1 MTQAKYR
8 LKLPQLNGHVL
19 LTDSGMET
27 TLMFHDGY
35 ELPHLAAF
43 DLLRSKSGTDWLRA
57 YYSRHAEL
65 ATEQGYGFVLETP
78 TWRANPDWADLIGYS
93 PDAMQAIYSDAVEL
107 LFELRETHEKKG
119 MPFVV
124 SGNLGPRGDGY
135 SVTDTMSADEAEAY
149 HRTQV
154 AAFAKAGV
162 DMISALTIN
171 YAQEAEGIVR
181 AAHAENVPAAISFTL
196 ETDGRLPSGQSLED
210 AIVQLDGNADTR
222 PAYFMLN
229 CVHPEHIQDVLA
241 RGGNWTRR
249 IRGLRANASRMSH
262 AELDNCETLDDGDPV
277 ELGNQYRALLELM
290 PDLSVLGGCCGTDHR
305 HVCAIGYSCRHQAAA

>member
-1 MTQAKYR
+1 MTEAKYR
-8 LKLPQLNGHVL
+8 LKLPQLNGHIL

-27 TLMFHDGY
+27 TLVFHDGY
-35 ELPHLAAF
+35 DLPYFAAF
-43 DLLRSKSGTDWLRA
+43 DLLRSRKGTDWLKA
-57 YYSRHAEL
+57 YYSRHAAL
-65 ATEQGYGFVLETP
+65 AVEQGYGFVLETP
-78 TWRANPDWADLIGYS
+78 TWRANPDWAELMGYS
-93 PDAMQAIYSDAVEL
+93 PDALRAVYHDAAEM
-107 LFELRETHEKKG
+107 LFDLRAKHERPG

-135 SVTDTMSADEAEAY
+135 CVSSKMSAAEAEAY
-149 HRTQV
+149 HGAQI
-154 AAFAKAGV
+154 AALAAAGV

-171 YAQEAEGIVR
+171 YAEEAEGIVR
-181 AAHAENVPAAISFTL
+181 AAHTHGVPAAISFTL

-210 AIVQLDGNADTR
+210 AILQLDGSGDTR

-229 CVHPEHIQDVLA
+229 CVHPEHFQDVIA

-290 PDLSVLGGCCGTDHR
+290 PNLSVLGGCCGTDHR